1 MRTILDRA
9 LIALGAVL
17 ILGTGVAFATGGS
30 DQAGTT
36 AAKSDGT
43 DAAASSKPV
52 TTIDIAD
59 FKYAPPNAT
68 VKVGAKLTFVNKDN
82 AAHTATASAGG
93 DLDTGTLKQ
102 GQKKVV
108 TIAKAGEITYICQ
121 FHPFMKGKLTV
132 K

>member
-1 MRTILDRA
+1 MRTTLNRA
-9 LIALGAVL
+9 LVALGAVL
-17 ILGTGVAFATGGS
+17 ILGAVVAFATGGS

-52 TTIDIAD
+52 TTIEIAN

-82 AAHTATASAGG
+82 AAHTATAMSGG
-93 DLDTGTLKQ
+93 DFDSGTLKQ

-132 K
+132 R